1 MPSPRSGG
9 DMRRRNFLS
18 VLGAAAVAWP
28 LAARA
33 QQAQRARRIG
43 VLMGTGNDANG
54 QARLAAFREGLL
66 KGGWIEGRNILIDAR
81 WGAGDMEA
89 MRRLAGDLV
98 AGQPDLILSA
108 TTPTTE
114 VLLKETRNIP
124 IVFAIVSDPLGSG
137 FVASFSRPGGNV
149 TGFTNIEP
157 AMAGKWVEL
166 LKEVA
171 PSVSRVALVLNPSM
185 ATYAQYYLSSFK
197 AAAAAFGLE
206 PTIAAVQDVSEL
218 EAAILAQSREPGGSL
233 VIMTDTFTS
242 AYRSEIISLAARNR
256 LPAVYPY
263 RFFAGWRS
271 PVLRKRSH

>member
-1 MPSPRSGG
+1 
-9 DMRRRNFLS
+9 
-18 VLGAAAVAWP
+18 
-28 LAARA
+28 
-33 QQAQRARRIG
+33 
-43 VLMGTGNDANG
+43 
-54 QARLAAFREGLL
+54 
-66 KGGWIEGRNILIDAR
+66 
-81 WGAGDMEA
+81 

-263 RFFAGWRS
+263 RFFAEAGGLLSYGNDLIDNFRRAAEYADRILKGEKPGEL
-271 PVLRKRSH
+271 PVQAPAKFELVVNLKTAKALGLTVPSSLIARADEVIE